1 MAVEYARSLGR
12 SGSMTSIPDEIAI
25 VSVCEH
31 MKWSVDQYWDAPTW
45 FLDSLHIK
53 MREDADHN
61 SQSS

>member
-12 SGSMTSIPDEIAI
+12 TGSMTSIPDEIAI

-31 MKWSVDQYWDAPTW
+31 MHWSVDDYWNAPTW

-53 MREDADHN
+53 MVEDANHN
-61 SQSS
+61 QHTS